1 MVLESLCICAVDLFM
16 LISGY
21 FSCKGKRTTLY
32 KPFALIA
39 QVIIFSFGWNLFTGA
54 VKGTLTIKSILSS
67 LVPANYFV
75 ILYITVYLLSPYL
88 NLLYERITKNFI
100 AWLFILFSIYPT
112 IVEVF
117 SQITGRDWL
126 GLSTIGMYG
135 SQWGYQIVNFILMYF
150 VGMYIRKNIEQL
162 KNIKVGKLTFALNG
176 IVLLIT
182 AWSCVS
188 ETIGFELNLAW
199 IYCNPLVVLEAT
211 IIFILFEKIDMGS
224 VKWINQLSS
233 ASFTVFLTHSYFIT
247 HIKIEWAVRQNPM
260 IMIGHI
266 FACLVLIY
274 LICFIIFRVYDL
286 IWRKV
291 LPGVTNSEVILTQI
305 KWWLCIIDN
314 YSSASW

>member
-1 MVLESLCICAVDLFM
+1 MVLESLSICAVDLFM

-21 FSCKGKRTTLY
+21 FSCKGKKTTLN
-32 KPFALIA
+32 KPIALIA

-100 AWLFILFSIYPT
+100 ALLFILFSIYPT
-112 IVEVF
+112 IVEAF

-162 KNIKVGKLTFALNG
+162 KNIKVGKLTFALSG
-176 IVLLIT
+176 IVLLIMV
-182 AWSCVS
+182 WSCVS
-188 ETIGFELNLAW
+188 EMAGYNRNLAW
-199 IYCNPLVVLEAT
+199 IYCNPLVVLEAAV
-211 IIFILFEKIDMGS
+211 ILILFEKIDMGN
-224 VKWINQLSS
+224 VKWVNQLS
-233 ASFTVFLTHSYFIT
+233 AACFTVFLAHSFFIT
-247 HIKIEWAVRQNPM
+247 HIKIEWAVHQNLL
-260 IMIGHI
+260 IMMGHI
-266 FACLVLIY
+266 VICSILIY
-274 LICFIIFRVYDL
+274 LVCFLAYKVYDFVWKKVNRV
-286 IWRKV
+286 IGRK
-291 LPGVTNSEVILTQI
+291 EIVITQ
-305 KWWLCIIDN
+305 L
-314 YSSASW
+314 